1 VEMDEISIPIHHK
14 IGTLRG
20 KQLLELERKNNKK
33 FKEIFRILDSLVFE
47 TKQTD
52 EKVMG
57 FLKS

>member
-20 KQLLELERKNNKK
+20 KQLLELERKNDKK

-47 TKQTD
+47 AKQTD
-52 EKVMG
+52 ERVMG
-57 FLKS
+57 F